1 MPKRKSFHSERI
13 YNEIKSQI
21 ISGVLKPREK
31 IFEQDLAEQ
40 LEVSRTPI
48 RESINRL
55 LAEGLLIKDFAGTVV
70 KDINLSHMMEVYELR
85 AVLEGYIAGEV
96 VEKLTKED
104 FDKLE
109 ITLAKQ
115 RRSLELKQY
124 VEAAKAGTEFHW
136 ILIQKS
142 ANVLYQKT
150 LATLFDECERFRN
163 VTFFFEACRRNI
175 IVNHQDLIDV
185 LKEGNKKKVEEKF
198 REHLLELRREIEQMN
213 LDAIQAVN
221 QLKMYGGL

>member
-70 KDINLSHMMEVYELR
+70 KDLNLSHMMEVYELR

-104 FDKLE
+104 FDRLE
-109 ITLAKQ
+109 NTLTKQ
-115 RRSLELKQY
+115 KISLEHKQY

-136 ILIQKS
+136 IIIQKS
-142 ANVLYQKT
+142 ENTLYQKT

-175 IVNHQDLIDV
+175 IVNHQDLISI
-185 LKEGNKKKVEEKF
+185 LKKGNKKQVEEKF
-198 REHLLELRREIEQMN
+198 REHLLEMRSEIEQMN
-213 LDAIQAVN
+213 LDTLQAVN
-221 QLKMYGGL
+221 QLRMYGSL